1 MNSDLKMK
9 LLTEICERNPNTRLN
24 SALWQVARKE
34 KVEALRL
41 PRPDRRNLFQRIVAR
56 FTEPGAY

>member
-9 LLTEICERNPNTRLN
+9 LLVEICERNPNTRLN
-24 SALWQVARKE
+24 SALWQVSRKE

-41 PRPDRRNLFQRIVAR
+41 PRPDRRNWLERFASYFSAGAR
-56 FTEPGAY
+56 